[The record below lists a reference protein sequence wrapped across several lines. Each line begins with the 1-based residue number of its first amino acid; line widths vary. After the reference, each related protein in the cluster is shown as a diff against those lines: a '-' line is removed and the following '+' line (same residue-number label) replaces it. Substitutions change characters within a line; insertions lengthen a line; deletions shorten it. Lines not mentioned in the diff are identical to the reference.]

1 MYLKGS
7 LLLFC
12 GEESTEQL
20 KGIAIGIGCF
30 GEDCVEQAVARGE
43 H

>member
-20 KGIAIGIGCF
+20 KGIAVGCF
-30 GEDCVEQAVARGE
+30 GEDYVEQAVARGQR
-43 H
+43 